1 MTLDSHLRTKLE
13 ADVGAAL
20 LEYLAVS
27 GTASVMFPIPN
38 TTPQIYVAAG
48 ELETLLE
55 LLKRGPPTVRTQ
67 T

>member
-1 MTLDSHLRTKLE
+1 MSLDSVARAKLE

-27 GTASVMFPIPN
+27 GTTSVVFPIPN
-38 TTPQIYVAAG
+38 TSPQIYVAAG
-48 ELETLLE
+48 ELETLIE
-55 LLKRGPPTVRTQ
+55 LLKHGPPTVRTE